1 MAQDAPQ
8 NTPQNVATLAHTTS
22 RRVTAGISFHS
33 FGETG
38 ASSSSSSGRWL
49 RPTQNVT
56 LQFPADLD
64 PAGGKHGLS
73 EADRRCT
80 FTPCQVARDGISILT
95 RNGRITGLL
104 GLPRPYQ
111 TLTAE
116 VVDVGGGF
124 AETALTQASV
134 CIAGGTG
141 LAPFLTM
148 EDTSSKSLFWSIRSD
163 DFGAVEFVLKEKLL
177 RPGDWASVSV
187 FVTSG
192 EDAGGLVIEKPTA
205 WWGEAFTTL
214 RQTYRG
220 NINFEKRRMAVEDL
234 AVEKKTDDPTILFCG
249 SKSLEWQIR
258 MWTMGKA
265 TVYCTEVV

>member
-1 MAQDAPQ
+1 MAPQ
-8 NTPQNVATLAHTTS
+8 NVVLAHTSS

-33 FGETG
+33 FGHEATKTEEAP
-38 ASSSSSSGRWL
+38 ASQRWL

-56 LQFPADLD
+56 LQFPTDLD

-73 EADRRCT
+73 ETERRCT
-80 FTPCQVARDGISILT
+80 FTPCAATRDGLSILT

-111 TLTAE
+111 TLAAE

-124 AETALTQASV
+124 SEDALSQSSV

-141 LAPFLTM
+141 IAPFLTM
-148 EDTSSKSLFWSIRSD
+148 DATSSKTLCWSTRSD
-163 DFGAVEFVLKEKLL
+163 DFGAVEFALKETLI
-177 RPGDWASVSV
+177 RPDEWLFVSI

-192 EDAGGLVIEKPTA
+192 EDAGGLVAEKPAA
-205 WWGEAFTTL
+205 WWEETFKTL
-214 RQTYRG
+214 KSTYAG
-220 NINFEKRRMAVEDL
+220 NINFYKRRIATDDL
-234 AVEKKTDDPTILFCG
+234 VVEKTKGDLTILFCG

-258 MWTMGKA
+258 MWTMGQA
-265 TVYCTEVV
+265 TVFCTEIE